1 MRKLLT
7 VIGLTFLM
15 LAGCSNGDFDKAMDE
30 GKTALTNK
38 EYKNALS
45 SFERALDEKKDDSD
59 AKVFVEQT
67 KVMIE
72 AVKLKEETKV
82 EESIKSFE
90 KVENMKNGNTTLV
103 KQAKEERTALLAILE
118 TKKKYSEQLVKSE
131 ELIGKKN
138 YSEAKELLTKLVSE
152 TKDNKSLE
160 EYNKKAA
167 GLITKIGEEE
177 KNAKNVA
184 VATKT
189 EKTNTAPAQK
199 VATENN
205 KKVEAD
211 KTQKVATENNKKVEA
226 DKTQKVATENNKKVE
241 ADKTQNVTTENNKK
255 VEADKTQNVTTE
267 NNKKVE
273 TGKNQDAFTFDKAK
287 EYIKNEYKEEY
298 DYTLEDTQVEN
309 GKKYYKIRV
318 RTTYKIEG
326 AAGSGFTGVFKVFED
341 GTIIE
346 LH

>member
-1 MRKLLT
+1 MRKLLA

-59 AKVFVEQT
+59 AKVLVEQT

-90 KVENMKNGNTTLV
+90 KVESVKNGSNALI
-103 KQAKEERTALLAILE
+103 KQAKEERTALVAILE
-118 TKKKYSEQLVKSE
+118 QKKNYSEQLAKSE
-131 ELIGKKN
+131 ELISKKN
-138 YSEAKELLTKLVSE
+138 YAEAKEMLNKVVSE
-152 TKDNKSLE
+152 TKDNKNLE
-160 EYNKKAA
+160 EYNKKAL

-177 KNAKNVA
+177 KTAKSVTTAAKAQKNDA
-184 VATKT
+184 VTS
-189 EKTNTAPAQK
+189 QK
-199 VATENN
+199 VATEKNQKAETEKN
-205 KKVEAD
+205 QKAVTEKNQ
-211 KTQKVATENNKKVEA
+211 KTETEKNQKVVTEKNQ
-226 DKTQKVATENNKKVE
+226 KTETEKNQKVVTEKN
-241 ADKTQNVTTENNKK
+241 Q
-255 VEADKTQNVTTE
+255 
-267 NNKKVE
+267 KVE
-273 TGKNQDAFTFDKAK
+273 TGKNQDAFTFEKAK

-298 DYTLEDTQVEN
+298 NYTLEDTQVEN
-309 GKKYYKIRV
+309 GKKYYQIRV

-326 AAGSGFTGVFKVFED
+326 AAGAGFTGVFKVFED

-346 LH
+346 MH

>member
-1 MRKLLT
+1 MKKLLT

-15 LAGCSNGDFDKAMDE
+15 LAGCSDGNFEKAMDE
-30 GKTALTNK
+30 GNTALTNK
-38 EYKNALS
+38 EYKTALS
-45 SFERALDEKKDDSD
+45 SFEKALDEKKDDSD

-67 KVMIE
+67 KAMIE
-72 AVKLKEETKV
+72 AMKLKEETKV

-90 KVENMKNGNTTLV
+90 KVESVKNGSSTLI

-131 ELIGKKN
+131 ELISKKN
-138 YSEAKELLTKLVSE
+138 YSEAKELLNKLVSD
-152 TKDNKSLE
+152 TKDNKNLE

-177 KNAKNVA
+177 KNVKSEA
-184 VATKT
+184 VAAKT
-189 EKTNTAPAQK
+189 EKTNAVPSQK
-199 VATENN
+199 VATEKPQKVETENN
-205 KKVEAD
+205 QKVEAE
-211 KTQKVATENNKKVEA
+211 KPQKVTTEKNQKVETENN
-226 DKTQKVATENNKKVE
+226 Q
-241 ADKTQNVTTENNKK
+241 
-255 VEADKTQNVTTE
+255 
-267 NNKKVE
+267 KVE
-273 TGKNQDAFTFDKAK
+273 TGKNQDEFTFEKAK
-287 EYIKNEYKEEY
+287 GYIKNEYKEEY

-341 GTIIE
+341 GTIVE
-346 LH
+346 MH

>member
-59 AKVFVEQT
+59 ATVLVEQT

-82 EESIKSFE
+82 EESIKSFG
-90 KVENMKNGNTTLV
+90 KVENMKNGNNTLI
-103 KQAKEERTALLAILE
+103 KQAKEERTALVAILE
-118 TKKKYSEQLVKSE
+118 QKKKYEEQLVKSE
-131 ELIGKKN
+131 ELISKKN
-138 YSEAKELLTKLVSE
+138 YAEAKEMLNKVVSE
-152 TKDNKSLE
+152 TKDNKNLE
-160 EYNKKAA
+160 EYNKKAL

-177 KNAKNVA
+177 KTAKSVTTAAKAQKNDA
-184 VATKT
+184 VTS
-189 EKTNTAPAQK
+189 QK
-199 VATENN
+199 VATEKNQKAETEKN
-205 KKVEAD
+205 QKAVTEKNQ
-211 KTQKVATENNKKVEA
+211 KTETEKNQKVATEKN
-226 DKTQKVATENNKKVE
+226 QKVVTEKN
-241 ADKTQNVTTENNKK
+241 Q
-255 VEADKTQNVTTE
+255 
-267 NNKKVE
+267 KVE
-273 TGKNQDAFTFDKAK
+273 TGKNQNAFTFEKAK

-298 DYTLEDTQVEN
+298 NYTLEDTQVEN
-309 GKKYYKIRV
+309 GKKYYQIRV

-326 AAGSGFTGVFKVFED
+326 AAGAGFTGVFKVFED
-341 GTIIE
+341 GTIVE
-346 LH
+346 MH

>member
-7 VIGLTFLM
+7 VIGITCLM
-15 LAGCSNGDFDKAMDE
+15 LAGCSNGNFEKEMDA

-45 SFERALDEKKDDSD
+45 SFEKALDEKQDDSD
-59 AKVFVEQT
+59 VMVLVEQT
-67 KVMIE
+67 KIMIE

-90 KVENMKNGNTTLV
+90 KVENMKDGNNTLI
-103 KQAKEERTALLAILE
+103 KQAKEERTALLAVLE
-118 TKKKYSEQLVKSE
+118 QKKKYSEQLAKSE
-131 ELIGKKN
+131 ELISKKN
-138 YSEAKELLTKLVSE
+138 YAQAKEILNKLVAE
-152 TKDNKSLE
+152 TKDNKNLE
-160 EYNKKAA
+160 EYNKKAV
-167 GLITKIGEEE
+167 GLVTKINEEE
-177 KNAKNVA
+177 KNAKSEAAVKAQKNV
-184 VATKT
+184 V
-189 EKTNTAPAQK
+189 TNQK
-199 VATENN
+199 VATEKN
-205 KKVEAD
+205 E
-211 KTQKVATENNKKVEA
+211 KTETEKNQKVATEKNE
-226 DKTQKVATENNKKVE
+226 KTETEKNQKVATEKNGKTE
-241 ADKTQNVTTENNKK
+241 A
-255 VEADKTQNVTTE
+255 
-267 NNKKVE
+267 
-273 TGKNQDAFTFDKAK
+273 GKNQNAFTFEKAK

-346 LH
+346 MH